1 MVCWNMCLNKTD
13 WRENPWNVNINL
25 SHNYM
30 GASRIRG
37 GMDKIGGPNSPP
49 PSAKNIPWTPL
60 WNISGSARDFLIYKR
75 LGHICICCV
84 KLINILTQRQCKEN
98 VLTSLYKLLKVQ
110 MSKAF
115 KAFVIIMIYFVCVH
129 THTHTGFVP
138 ILRYAWLMNFNF
150 NQPCYTH

>member
-13 WRENPWNVNINL
+13 WRETPWNVNINL
-25 SHNYM
+25 SQFELQTIPM

-37 GMDKIGGPNSPP
+37 GMDKIGGPTLTAPP
-49 PSAKNIPWTPL
+49 PPAKNIPWTPL

-84 KLINILTQRQCKEN
+84 KLINILTQRQCKES

-129 THTHTGFVP
+129 THTHTHRFC
-138 ILRYAWLMNFNF
+138 A
-150 NQPCYTH
+150 YTQICMTDKL

>member
-25 SHNYM
+25 SQCELQTIPM
-30 GASRIRG
+30 GAYRIRG
-37 GMDKIGGPNSPP
+37 GMDKIGGPDSPP

-129 THTHTGFVP
+129 THRFC
-138 ILRYAWLMNFNF
+138 A
-150 NQPCYTH
+150 YTQICMTDKL

>member
-1 MVCWNMCLNKTD
+1 MSTLTYHSVNCKQF
-13 WRENPWNVNINL
+13 PWVHIEFE
-25 SHNYM
+25 
-30 GASRIRG
+30 GVWIRLEG
-37 GMDKIGGPNSPP
+37 LTAPP
-49 PSAKNIPWTPL
+49 PAKNIPWTPL

-129 THTHTGFVP
+129 THTGFVP
-138 ILRYAWLMNFNF
+138 ILRYAWLINFNF